1 MTQRAEGETV
11 GVLGGAYDPPH
22 NAHLT
27 VARIAIERFSLRRLL
42 VVVTGLA
49 PHKAVETDAET
60 RFRLA
65 SAAFADVPKVEVS
78 RHELDRPGPSWSVD
92 TARWAAEA
100 FGDVV
105 LLVGADEFAAFPA
118 WREPDRLL
126 ELVRLGVA
134 TRPGTSRAM
143 LDGVLRRLERPE
155 RVEFFDVPA
164 MAVSSSD
171 VRARVRRHESIDG
184 LVPAGVARLVAELGL
199 YLDPVSPS
207 RVP

>member
-1 MTQRAEGETV
+1 
-11 GVLGGAYDPPH
+11 
-22 NAHLT
+22 
-27 VARIAIERFSLRRLL
+27 
-42 VVVTGLA
+42 
-49 PHKAVETDAET
+49 
-60 RFRLA
+60 
-65 SAAFADVPKVEVS
+65 
-78 RHELDRPGPSWSVD
+78 
-92 TARWAAEA
+92 
-100 FGDVV
+100 
-105 LLVGADEFAAFPA
+105 
-118 WREPDRLL
+118 
-126 ELVRLGVA
+126 
-134 TRPGTSRAM
+134 M